1 MSCVR
6 IIGNKYGDKGTYD
19 EDTGGHGSI
28 VIKFI
33 LNGIPFKHQFWKTPS
48 SSRSVSVMKYDI
60 KRKLK
65 ACGLDNPNLSVNM
78 FTSMTKPS
86 FLESFYLYLDS

>member
-33 LNGIPFKHQFWKTPS
+33 LNSRPFKHQFWKTP
-48 SSRSVSVMKYDI
+48 K
-60 KRKLK
+60 
-65 ACGLDNPNLSVNM
+65 GP
-78 FTSMTKPS
+78 SM
-86 FLESFYLYLDS
+86 